1 MVLSV
6 DELSGLVE
14 KYDQTESYTIPQ
26 NPNQILFNLKDDNE
40 VLVSINL
47 NSRKDGKILALGQY
61 RKKGQSGFGEASS
74 IMPGDTELEAVE
86 AVIDKV
92 LGYDLQKKNR

>member
-6 DELSGLVE
+6 DELSELVK
-14 KYDQTESYTIPQ
+14 KYEQTISYTIAQ

-47 NSRKDGKILALGQY
+47 NSRKDGKIEALGQY
-61 RKKGQSGFGEASS
+61 RKKGQSGFGEATS
-74 IMPGDTELEAVE
+74 IMSGDTELETVE
-86 AVIDKV
+86 SVIDSV